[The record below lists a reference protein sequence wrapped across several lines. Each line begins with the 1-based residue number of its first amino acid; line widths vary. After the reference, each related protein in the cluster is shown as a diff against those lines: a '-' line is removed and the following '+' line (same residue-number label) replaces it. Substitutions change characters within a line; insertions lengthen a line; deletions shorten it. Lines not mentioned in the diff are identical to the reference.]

1 MLKPKLDHISI
12 LNVVFKYNSKKYSS
26 INYESDNSTTM
37 APIIF
42 IKHFYTQ
49 RQIQSAVRTKTIHN
63 NLKEHNSKLKQ
74 ITEYKDKSIIL
85 L

>member
-1 MLKPKLDHISI
+1 
-12 LNVVFKYNSKKYSS
+12 
-26 INYESDNSTTM
+26 M

-49 RQIQSAVRTKTIHN
+49 RQIQSAVRTKTKHN